1 MLGKTLDE
9 IDGLPA
15 REFEAWS
22 RYWNEEPWGPYRD
35 NLHAAMLAVQ
45 FIRPHLKEG
54 SKVPPISEFMFKL
67 PDTKSKSGFGMLV
80 ATLDRRANRPQRKKR

>member
-1 MLGKTLDE
+1 LDE
-9 IDGLPA
+9 IDELPG

-35 NLHAAMLAVQ
+35 NMHAAMLAVQ

-54 SKVPPISEFMFKL
+54 TKVPPIAEFMFRI
-67 PDTKSKSGFGMLV
+67 PDEKPVSGFRSLV
-80 ATLDRRANRPQRKKR
+80 ASLERKSRRPKAIRR